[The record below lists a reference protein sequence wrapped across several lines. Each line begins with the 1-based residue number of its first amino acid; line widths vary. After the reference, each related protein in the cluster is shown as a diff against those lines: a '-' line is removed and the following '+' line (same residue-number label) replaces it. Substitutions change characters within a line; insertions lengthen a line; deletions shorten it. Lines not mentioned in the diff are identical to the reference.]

1 MHSTCCESPS
11 WMNFIMKFT
20 SLWIK
25 RKKKPFSS
33 WHYNNKYII
42 NKINK
47 ILIILIIDII
57 LMEITLLR

>member
-11 WMNFIMKFT
+11 WMNFIMKF
-20 SLWIK
+20 K
-25 RKKKPFSS
+25 KKKPFSS

-47 ILIILIIDII
+47 ILIILIIGII